1 MMHSRLLWYHYIPYR
16 NIDKMP
22 KNSGKVFKLF
32 GSVINSK
39 TFEMLCWEGLS
50 GQNSSSIKISDVFD
64 SKSKASEEG
73 IPFPQGLKSEKSP
86 FKNWKGVLCYLE
98 LEKSYFFH
106 IYVFVGLGL
115 IPLSILNNK
124 CLRGEAFFDMK
135 LWNLPSKPTG
145 FSNIYP

>member
-1 MMHSRLLWYHYIPYR
+1 
-16 NIDKMP
+16 MP

-32 GSVINSK
+32 GSVINSE

-86 FKNWKGVLCYLE
+86 FKNWKGGLCYLE

-115 IPLSILNNK
+115 IPQSILNNK
-124 CLRGEAFFDMK
+124 YLRGGAFFDMK
-135 LWNLPSKPTG
+135 LWKPA
-145 FSNIYP
+145 I